1 MIDFFDFTNWHFY
14 IAILLSVIN
23 AGVLC
28 LEGNKFMQIIQ
39 LSGYHMR
46 GYFDWLQNTRA
57 KYFLRLL
64 MLVLLSVAG
73 IIVTNVIFRAFS
85 EPYSDYLSYLGLTFY
100 FLFSGIFI
108 KILFKTPK
116 KTPLK
121 MTNRM
126 KRSMA
131 LLYVVN
137 LVISFG
143 FILLSTMFLDI
154 FRFGAVALTPLLL
167 PLTVPF
173 VHWVMMPMEKAINY
187 GFVVRA
193 KKKLKEYPS
202 LIKIGITGS
211 FGKTSVKNALATIL
225 EEKYSV
231 CATPLN
237 YNTPMGITKTVLE
250 NLVPINQILIAE
262 MGARQSGD
270 IMELCNII
278 EPQYG
283 IVTSVG
289 EQHMA
294 TFGSFDNVKRTKAE
308 LPKYLGKE
316 GFCVFNID
324 NDAVQEMSKESECQK
339 ALISIKQNDVDV
351 WATDIE
357 TTEEGTNFTLHLKGE
372 EKSLKC
378 KTKLLGVHNIT
389 NLLLCVPL
397 ASKLGLTSKQ
407 IVEGI
412 KKVQPISHR
421 LQLVYAPNDVLILD
435 DTYNAS
441 IEGSQ
446 RALEVLQMFKNR
458 RKIVITPGLVELGT
472 IERLANYEFGE
483 RISKIA
489 DIVVIVNQTHFLSIK
504 QGLLDAKFKE
514 ENIYQ
519 ADTVVLAQDLL
530 KKILKKGDIILW
542 ENDLPD
548 NYT

>member
-1 MIDFFDFTNWHFY
+1 MIDFFDFSNMHFY

-23 AGVLC
+23 AGLLC
-28 LEGNKFMQIIQ
+28 LEGYKFMQIIQ

-46 GYFDWLQNTRA
+46 GYFDWLQNTRS
-57 KYFLRLL
+57 KYFLRIL
-64 MLVLLSVAG
+64 MLVVLSSAG
-73 IIVTNVIFRAFS
+73 IIVTNVIFRVFS
-85 EPYSDYLSYLGLTFY
+85 EPYADYLCYLGLVFY
-100 FLFSGIFI
+100 FLFSAFFI
-108 KILFKTPK
+108 KILYDAPK

-131 LLYVVN
+131 LLYFVN
-137 LVISFG
+137 LIISFG
-143 FILLSTMFLDI
+143 FILLSSMFIDV

-173 VHWVMMPMEKAINY
+173 VHWVMAPIENGINY
-187 GFVVRA
+187 RFIVKS
-193 KKKLKEYPS
+193 KKKLQKYPN
-202 LIKIGITGS
+202 LIRIGITGS
-211 FGKTSVKNALATIL
+211 FGKTSVKNALSTIL
-225 EEKYSV
+225 SEKYSV

-237 YNTPMGITKTVLE
+237 YNTPMGITKTILE

-262 MGARQSGD
+262 MGARQKGD
-270 IMELCNII
+270 ITELCEIVQ
-278 EPQYG
+278 PQYG
-283 IVTSVG
+283 ILTSVG

-294 TFGSFDNVKRTKAE
+294 TFGSFENVKRTKAE
-308 LPKYLGKE
+308 LPKYLGKD
-316 GFCVFNID
+316 GFCVFNVD
-324 NDAVQEMSKESECQK
+324 NEAVNEISKESECQK
-339 ALISIKQNDVDV
+339 AGISIKREDTDA
-351 WATDIE
+351 WATNIE
-357 TTEEGTNFTLHLKGE
+357 TTAEGTNFVLHTGEGKGA
-372 EKSLKC
+372 KC
-378 KTKLLGVHNIT
+378 NTKLLGIHNIT

-397 ASKLGLTSKQ
+397 ALKLGLTSKQ
-407 IVEGI
+407 IVDGI
-412 KKVQPISHR
+412 KKVQPIEHR

-446 RALEVLQMFKNR
+446 RALDVLQMFKDR

-472 IERLANYEFGE
+472 LERLANYEFGE

-489 DIVVIVNQTHFLSIK
+489 DVVVIVNQMHYLSIK
-504 QGLLDAKFKE
+504 QGLLDAKFKQ

-519 ADTVVLAQDLL
+519 ADTVILAQELL
-530 KKILKKGDIILW
+530 KTILQKGDVILW